1 MNAWLT
7 RTAVHMRDNLESVKK
22 DPQRLLT
29 GWISVLP
36 QTLFVVMPLF
46 AVLLK
51 FFYIF
56 KRRLYMEH
64 LLVALH
70 SHSFIF
76 MSILVLLLLAWLADL
91 AASIG
96 WLVDVIG
103 VFSVVAWIWLF
114 LYLLVMQKRVY
125 RQGWFMTVLKYCV
138 IGYCYVIFLAFALA
152 MSALASLAFT

>member
-1 MNAWLT
+1 M
-7 RTAVHMRDNLESVKK
+7 
-22 DPQRLLT
+22 
-29 GWISVLP
+29 
-36 QTLFVVMPLF
+36 
-46 AVLLK
+46 LLK

-125 RQGWFMTVLKYCV
+125 RQGWFMTVLKCDV
-138 IGYCYVIFLAFALA
+138 G
-152 MSALASLAFT
+152 SAAWLLEPTYASTDHRPDPSLHPHL